1 MEANLKRRVVTA
13 LVAIPLLVLIVGWGR
28 PWLFTAL
35 ILSVIALALYEYCAM
50 ALPRHPGEQALG
62 VVFGVAVALLLV
74 IPDLG
79 SRELWLALLLVAYFT
94 AYLISSG
101 ELEDRLARLA
111 WTLLGGL
118 YIGFLTP
125 HWILLFRFPKGRV
138 WVFFVLGV
146 IMAGD
151 SAAYV
156 VGRRFGAKK
165 LAAEISPGKTVA
177 GAWGYLAG
185 SVVAGAIAGLLLLD
199 DFTVLEAV
207 ALAVLLAVLGQ
218 IGDLFESL
226 LKRVFKVKDA
236 GALLP
241 GHGGLLDRID
251 SLIFPAVFATAYLK
265 VFHS

>member
-1 MEANLKRRVVTA
+1 VEANLKRRFVTA

-74 IPDLG
+74 IPDLAG
-79 SRELWLALLLVAYFT
+79 RELWLALLLVAYFT
-94 AYLISSG
+94 AYLFSAG
-101 ELEDRLARLA
+101 ELDDRLARLG
-111 WTLLGGL
+111 WTLLGGF

-125 HWILLFRFPKGRV
+125 HWILLFRLPKGRI

-151 SAAYV
+151 SAAYF
-156 VGRRFGAKK
+156 VGRRFGARK

-185 SVVAGAIAGLLLLD
+185 SVVAGAIVGIFLLD
-199 DFTVLEAV
+199 DFAVLEVV
-207 ALAVLLAVLGQ
+207 ALALLLAVLGQ
-218 IGDLFESL
+218 LGDLFESL

-251 SLIFPAVFATAYLK
+251 GLIFPAVFTTAYLK